1 MILTIR
7 EFTLLKLPRKNH
19 KTQKKTG
26 LGKKKNPSFSNPEEG
41 KEAGGLEYKYWKLA

>member
-19 KTQKKTG
+19 KTQKNWAG
-26 LGKKKNPSFSNPEEG
+26 LKKNPGFPNPEEG
-41 KEAGGLEYKYWKLA
+41 KEAGGLGYKYWKLV